1 MVLCLT
7 WEVDKIEI
15 ANSYIKMLPLPTRG
29 TCNSLQ
35 NRRFFFFFGVCH
47 TSEER
52 EKRLTGKGARKITP
66 VLQAPDRLQ
75 S

>member
-15 ANSYIKMLPLPTRG
+15 ANSYIKMLLSPTRG
-29 TCNSLQ
+29 TCDCLQ
-35 NRRFFFFFGVCH
+35 NRQVFFGICH

-52 EKRLTGKGARKITP
+52 EKGLTEKAHEK
-66 VLQAPDRLQ
+66 
-75 S
+75 

>member
-1 MVLCLT
+1 MDLCLT

-15 ANSYIKMLPLPTRG
+15 ANSYIKMLQLPTRG

-35 NRRFFFFFGVCH
+35 NRRVFFFGVCH

-52 EKRLTGKGARKITP
+52 KKRPTGKGARKITP
-66 VLQAPDRLQ
+66 VLEAPERLQ